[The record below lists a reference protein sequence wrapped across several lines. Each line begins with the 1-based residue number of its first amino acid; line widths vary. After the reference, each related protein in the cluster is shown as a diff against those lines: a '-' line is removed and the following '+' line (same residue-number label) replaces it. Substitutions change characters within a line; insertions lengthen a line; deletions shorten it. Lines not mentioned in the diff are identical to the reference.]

1 MNKNRDVR
9 NMIRVGIIGIGHIA
23 EDYISMF
30 SKGLIKDAKLTA
42 LTSRNRDH
50 LERIRKEYDLGET
63 ALFSSLEEMLDEDS
77 VDAVIITAPNL
88 YHPEMAVKLLQGG
101 KHVLVEKPVGI
112 RIKEV
117 EELKKVADLL
127 PHLKVG
133 VMFNKRSSD
142 LYRFVKDKIK
152 NGDMGELRRA
162 IWQITNQYRTY
173 DYYNQ
178 TIWRGS
184 YKAEGGGVLLN
195 QAIHQLDTLL
205 WMTGMPEK
213 VMAFTKEGFH
223 RPITAENDVMIQMF
237 FENGASGQFLTS
249 THESPGTDRF
259 ELSFSKGQIV
269 IENDSLVKI
278 TTLSIEEEEFARTTK
293 ASFPEVPSSVEAISF
308 EKLPNKVLQ
317 ARLIN
322 NFIQS
327 VLGREDIIC
336 PLSEGIKSVRMINA
350 TYMSAWNEKPISIA
364 FDPEEYEKA
373 LVDKIKKESE

>member
-1 MNKNRDVR
+1 
-9 NMIRVGIIGIGHIA
+9 MIRVGIIGIGHIA

-30 SKGLIKDAKLTA
+30 SKGFIKDAKLTA
-42 LTSRNRDH
+42 LTSRNRDN
-50 LERIRKEYDLGET
+50 LERIRKEYDLDET
-63 ALFSSLEEMLDEDS
+63 ELFSSLDEMLDGDT
-77 VDAVIITAPNL
+77 VDAVIITAPNVH
-88 YHPEMAVKLLQGG
+88 HPEMAVKLLQAG
-101 KHVLVEKPVGI
+101 KHILVEKPVGI

-117 EELKKVADLL
+117 DELKKEADLL

-142 LYRFVKDKIK
+142 IYRFVKDKIG

-178 TIWRGS
+178 TIYRGS

-278 TTLSIEEEEFARTTK
+278 TTLSMEEEEFARTTK
-293 ASFPEVPSSVEAISF
+293 ASFPEVPSAVEALSF
-308 EKLPNKVLQ
+308 EKLPNKILQ

-322 NFIQS
+322 NFVQS
-327 VLGREDIIC
+327 VLGREEIIC
-336 PLSEGIKSVRMINA
+336 PLNEGIKSVRMINA
-350 TYMSAWNEKPISIA
+350 TYMSAWKEKPVSID
-364 FDPEEYEKA
+364 FNPEEYEKA
-373 LVDKIKKESE
+373 LDDKIAKESE

>member
-1 MNKNRDVR
+1 
-9 NMIRVGIIGIGHIA
+9 MIRVGIIGIGHIA

-63 ALFSSLEEMLDEDS
+63 SLFSSLEEMLDEDS

-112 RIKEV
+112 KIKEV
-117 EELKKVADLL
+117 EELKKEADLL

-142 LYRFVKDKIK
+142 LYSFVKDKIK

-237 FENGASGQFLTS
+237 FGNGASGQFLTS

-278 TTLSIEEEEFARTTK
+278 TTLSMDEEEFAKTTK
-293 ASFPEVPSSVEAISF
+293 ASFPEVPSSVEALSF
-308 EKLPNKVLQ
+308 EKLPNKILQ

-322 NFIQS
+322 NFVQS

-336 PLSEGIKSVRMINA
+336 PLSEGMKSVRMINA
-350 TYMSAWNEKPISIA
+350 TYMSAWNEKPISID